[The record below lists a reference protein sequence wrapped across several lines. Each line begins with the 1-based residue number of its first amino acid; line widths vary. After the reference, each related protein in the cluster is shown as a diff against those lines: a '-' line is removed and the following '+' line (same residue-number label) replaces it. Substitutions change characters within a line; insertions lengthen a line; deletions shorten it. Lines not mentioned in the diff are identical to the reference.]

1 MTLDSASPRTRVHP
15 LVVHAALFCVA
26 LLFGANY
33 IVAKVAMREITPLD
47 LVVFR
52 ASATAAILFVALRLR
67 SRTVA
72 PPKLT
77 RADFGQ
83 LFLYSLLGVSLNQLC
98 FLQGL
103 SRTTATNASIMLVS
117 IPILTLAFAVML
129 RRERATLT
137 GVLGIAIGLTG
148 ALLLIIPRG
157 GVDLTSRATV
167 GNLFLLA
174 GGASYAMYLVLTR
187 GLLARHEPLRV
198 ISWVFLFSALTV
210 IPFGASGMRA
220 LLNSGISAAGWASIA
235 YAIVGGT
242 VIPYMLS
249 NWALVRAKSSLVA
262 VYVLLQPLIAGSLG
276 RIFLHEQLVPNTA
289 IAAVLVVS
297 GVVLSGWRRGAT

>member
-1 MTLDSASPRTRVHP
+1 MTPDTASPHARVHP
-15 LVVHAALFCVA
+15 LLVHAALFCVS

-33 IVAKVAMREITPLD
+33 IVAKVALREITPLD

-52 ASATAAILFVALRLR
+52 ASATAAILFVALKLR
-67 SRTVA
+67 SRSVA
-72 PPKLT
+72 PPKLSAT
-77 RADFGQ
+77 DLRQ
-83 LFLYSLLGVSLNQLC
+83 LFLYSLLGVSVNQLC
-98 FLQGL
+98 FLEGL
-103 SRTTATNASIMLVS
+103 SRSTATNASIMLVS

-137 GVLGIAIGLTG
+137 GVLGIVIGLTG

-157 GVDLTSRATV
+157 GVDLSSRTTA

-210 IPFGASGMRA
+210 FPFGAPGMRE
-220 LLNSGISAAGWASIA
+220 LMNSGISTAGWASIA

-242 VIPYMLS
+242 VLPYLLN

-262 VYVLLQPLIAGSLG
+262 VYVLLQPVVAGSMG
-276 RIFLHEQLVPNTA
+276 RIFLHEQLAPHTA

-297 GVVLSGWRRGAT
+297 GVVLSGWRRGTT

>member
-1 MTLDSASPRTRVHP
+1 MTPDSASPRTRVHP
-15 LVVHAALFCVA
+15 FLVHAALFCVS

-47 LVVFR
+47 LVMFR

-72 PPKLT
+72 PPKLST
-77 RADFGQ
+77 ADFGQ
-83 LFLYSLLGVSLNQLC
+83 LFLYSLLGVSVNQLC

-137 GVLGIAIGLTG
+137 GVLGIVIGLTG

-157 GVDLTSRATV
+157 GVDLSSRATV

-198 ISWVFLFSALTV
+198 ISWVFLFSTLTV
-210 IPFGASGMRA
+210 VPFGASGMHE

-242 VIPYMLS
+242 VIPYMLN

-276 RIFLHEQLVPNTA
+276 RIFLHEQLAPNTA
-289 IAAVLVVS
+289 IAAVLVVG
-297 GVVLSGWRRGAT
+297 GVVLSGWRRGT